1 VVAVSDERAGPFA
14 RPTDR
19 ADFAAVLAI
28 LGGLGAAFCWATSSM
43 ASARAS
49 RMIGSVVTLGWVML
63 IGAAISIPATFLW
76 GGGVVLTPDAL
87 LLLVISG
94 AGNLLGLLFAYS
106 AFQRGEVAVVA
117 PILSTEGAM
126 AAVIA
131 VLFGEQL
138 GIAAAVVLAA
148 IAGGIILASS
158 GGPSEP
164 ASVEPGGLTELP
176 EDSLAAAGPV
186 ALSTRAALPYALAA
200 VACFGVGLYASARI
214 GATMPLVWSI
224 LPARLGGLVFVSL
237 PLLATGRLRLT
248 RDAAP
253 LVTVVAIVEVVGVA
267 VYALGARE
275 SIAIAAVMSSQFG
288 AIAAIASVA
297 LFGEKLRRIQVA
309 GVGIIA
315 GGVALLAAL
324 TAT

>member
-1 VVAVSDERAGPFA
+1 
-14 RPTDR
+14 
-19 ADFAAVLAI
+19 
-28 LGGLGAAFCWATSSM
+28 
-43 ASARAS
+43 
-49 RMIGSVVTLGWVML
+49 MIGSVVTLGWVML
-63 IGAAISIPATFLW
+63 IGALIAIPATVLW
-76 GGGVVLTPDAL
+76 GGGADLTSDAL

-176 EDSLAAAGPV
+176 ADGP
-186 ALSTRAALPYALAA
+186 APLSTRAALPYALAA

-214 GATMPLVWSI
+214 GATMPVVWSI

-253 LVTVVAIVEVVGVA
+253 LVTVVAIVEVIGVA

-309 GVGIIA
+309 GVGVIA
-315 GGVALLAAL
+315 GGVALLAAF
-324 TAT
+324 TAS